1 MKILLDTHAFLWFV
15 EGSNKLSQT
24 ANSLLTEANHELFL
38 SIASIWEM
46 QIKISIGKLKLEASL
61 SEVIANQREIN
72 DVQILVV
79 ELEHIWQ
86 LDNLPLHHK
95 DPFDRMLIAQ
105 AITENIPIMSID
117 SVFGKYSV
125 QTIWE

>member
-24 ANSLLTEANHELFL
+24 ANSLFTDTNHELFL
-38 SIASIWEM
+38 SIASMWEM
-46 QIKISIGKLKLEASL
+46 QIKVSIGKLKLGASIL
-61 SEVIANQREIN
+61 EIVTNQMEIN
-72 DVQILVV
+72 DVQILAV

-117 SVFGKYSV
+117 NVFGKYSV
-125 QTIWE
+125 QTIW